1 MLVNQFPACR
11 TQKPYA
17 AEKVKV
23 LFMSSTDR
31 GRSAPGK
38 QKEPLSSGPA
48 GADPAE
54 PYPEWLDRVQRAR
67 GRHAAITRNLNT
79 WSSYKNWADRM
90 RESWEDEEKQPDAN
104 GHAAGAGA
112 GGNKSPSR

>member
-1 MLVNQFPACR
+1 
-11 TQKPYA
+11 
-17 AEKVKV
+17 
-23 LFMSSTDR
+23 MSSTDR
-31 GRSAPGK
+31 GRGNAPIK
-38 QKEPLSSGPA
+38 QKDSPSNGSA
-48 GADPAE
+48 ADPAQ
-54 PYPEWLDRVQRAR
+54 PFPEWLDRMQRAR
-67 GRHAAITRNLNT
+67 ARHAAITRNLNT